1 MAIAW
6 ITARLAAA
14 VWILAGCGRPIPE
27 LPQVSPDTFGK
38 ASKARVQ
45 HALDRA
51 LKSPRDP
58 SASGELGMLLHAH
71 LRFEGA
77 VSCYRRAVTLA
88 PDEFRWL
95 YYLGAAQAALG
106 LHAEALKSFEKALLV
121 DRTSAPLWA
130 HMSESLHELGDSE
143 GSRRT
148 SEQALLHDPRSPAA
162 RYRLA
167 RALAGLGRT
176 TEAIASYEEAAT
188 LSPEAAPIHLALAAL
203 YRQRNDTSRAA
214 LASKTAQSATATQ
227 VPMPDPLLAAVRALR
242 DDPQTHL
249 SRGRRFETEGKLT
262 EAAAEYE
269 QAIALDAS
277 SRSAYANLISVQGR
291 LGRFADAL
299 RRYEEIAK
307 LGLPGEEVLNNWG
320 VVQAMQGN
328 QIEAG
333 QSFRAALVANA
344 HSLDAH
350 LNLGILAEQMGK
362 PSQALEHYRHAVEV
376 QPHHH
381 AANLNLGRL
390 YAASGR
396 FDDAINHLTR
406 TLAVEDSETP
416 RCLYALADACARAGR
431 ARDAIVYG
439 KQALA
444 AARRFGQR
452 QLAAEIEEA
461 LTLASR

>member
-14 VWILAGCGRPIPE
+14 VWILAGCGRSIPE
-27 LPQVSPDTFGK
+27 LPRVSPDTFGK
-38 ASKARVQ
+38 ASGARVQ
-45 HALDRA
+45 HALERA

-77 VSCYRRAVTLA
+77 VSCYRRAVALA

-106 LHAEALKSFEKALLV
+106 RHVEALNSFEKALLI
-121 DRTSAPLWA
+121 DQTSAPLWL
-130 HMSESLHELGDSE
+130 HMSESLHELGNGE

-148 SEQALLHDPRSPAA
+148 SEQALLRDPRSPAVH
-162 RYRLA
+162 YRLA

-176 TEAIASYEEAAT
+176 TDAIASYEEAAR
-188 LSPEAAPIHLALAAL
+188 LSPDAAPIHLALAAL
-203 YRQRNDTSRAA
+203 YRQQNDKSRAA
-214 LASKTAQSATATQ
+214 LASRRAQSASAAQ

-249 SRGRRFETEGKLT
+249 SLGRRFETEGKLT

-269 QAIALDAS
+269 QAIALDTS
-277 SRSAYANLISVQGR
+277 YRTAYANLISVQGR
-291 LGRFADAL
+291 LGRFGDA
-299 RRYEEIAK
+299 RRSYEQVAK
-307 LGLPGEEVLNNWG
+307 LGSPGEQVLNNWG

-328 QIEAG
+328 QAEAG
-333 QSFRAALVANA
+333 QSFRAALVANP

-362 PSQALEHYRHAVEV
+362 QSQALEHYRRAVEV

-390 YAASGR
+390 YAASGQY
-396 FDDAINHLTR
+396 DAAISHLIR
-406 TLAVEDSETP
+406 TLTVEDSETP

-431 ARDAIVYG
+431 KQDSIVYG
-439 KQALA
+439 RQALA

-452 QLAAEIEEA
+452 QLAAEIEDA
-461 LTLASR
+461 LASR